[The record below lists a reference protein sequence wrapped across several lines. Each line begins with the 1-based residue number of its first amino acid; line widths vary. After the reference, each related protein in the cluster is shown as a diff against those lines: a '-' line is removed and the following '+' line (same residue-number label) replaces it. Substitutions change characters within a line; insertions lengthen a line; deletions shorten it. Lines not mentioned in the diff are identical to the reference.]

1 MKLAHLL
8 ICSSWK
14 QRVLLHEVKDANHL
28 EVVLELVP
36 YPPVFIICIYL
47 CPTYP
52 YVHVGVRRTFIFTVN
67 ALFTTNVHLTPL
79 SIFTPSTLKCNFLA
93 DVTSHFPDP
102 PPSSHF
108 VTNVGPPP
116 PGAWRHLWTA
126 PRQGLICNS
135 GRWWNCTAHF
145 SIKKFAKRGGTVW
158 KSVPPANWMRCRN
171 GVSPG
176 INSCT
181 IMAKFSQARYQLFN
195 CA

>member
-1 MKLAHLL
+1 MKTTCFAA
-8 ICSSWK
+8 WG
-14 QRVLLHEVKDANHL
+14 QRRQSPRSGFGASAL
-28 EVVLELVP
+28 P
-36 YPPVFIICIYL
+36 SCIYHLHIFVSNLPL
-47 CPTYP
+47 CTCRCKTDIHIHRKRVIYHQCPSYPT
-52 YVHVGVRRTFIFTVN
+52 
-67 ALFTTNVHLTPL
+67 VHLHP
-79 SIFTPSTLKCNFLA
+79 FYLKMQLFGRC
-93 DVTSHFPDP
+93 DVTFPR
-102 PPSSHF
+102 PPSL
-108 VTNVGPPP
+108 VTLRHKCRTPP